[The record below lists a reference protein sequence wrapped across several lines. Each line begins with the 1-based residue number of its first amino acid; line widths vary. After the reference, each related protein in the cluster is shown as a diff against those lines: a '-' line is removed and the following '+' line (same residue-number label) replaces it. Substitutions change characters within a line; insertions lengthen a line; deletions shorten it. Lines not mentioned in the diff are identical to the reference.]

1 MAHNDYKNKY
11 FSILGD
17 SISTLEWYSTPD
29 YAAYYN
35 VERKLL
41 SGVLCPADTWW
52 GQVIEHFG
60 GELLVN
66 NSFAGSTVTW
76 RPTYEIESYACSDER
91 TASLHRDGT
100 EPDVIMI
107 FMGINDWGYGV
118 LPAPLDETQAG
129 ELSVFS
135 VAYSRMLEKIQKNYP
150 QAELWCLTLPIA
162 KRSEGEDFPYCRGG
176 VHIGAYCD
184 VIRACAERY
193 GCRIA
198 DLYRYEEPYNTLD
211 EFHPDVQGMKTLAD
225 AVIEEIGE
233 KKNG

>member
-1 MAHNDYKNKY
+1 MARNEYKNKY

-107 FMGINDWGYGV
+107 FMGINDWGYGTV
-118 LPAPLDETQAG
+118 PAPLDKTQAE

-135 VAYSRMLEKIQKNYP
+135 TAYECMLEKLKKNYP
-150 QAELWCLTLPIA
+150 QAEIWCFTLPIA
-162 KRSEGEDFPYCRGG
+162 EREGGEDFPYSIGG
-176 VHIGAYCD
+176 KHIEEYCA
-184 VIRACAERY
+184 VIRDCAGRY
-193 GCRIA
+193 SCYVA
-198 DLYRYEEPYNTLD
+198 DLYCYANPYNTFD
-211 EFHPDVQGMKTLAD
+211 DFHPDVQGMKTLAD
-225 AVIEEIGE
+225 AVIEQMEG
-233 KKNG
+233 NRNA